1 MEGAPGKPVPRAGLF
16 SGVPRELCSTCVS
29 AHVRSESVITLYFVF
44 LMSYR
49 KDRMRPKIMGNF
61 GKYEIILVLMLIIV
75 PAGQR
80 VWDKVNRN
88 KSSPL
93 ECGTRKNPGPAV
105 SV

>member
-1 MEGAPGKPVPRAGLF
+1 
-16 SGVPRELCSTCVS
+16 
-29 AHVRSESVITLYFVF
+29 
-44 LMSYR
+44 
-49 KDRMRPKIMGNF
+49 MGNF
-61 GKYEIILVLMLIIV
+61 GKYETILVLMLIIV